1 MLRLNNKLSTLL
13 ANWTRKSAVTLAL
26 LATVGMGSAFAR
38 PTDNSNDI
46 VLASFHKEF
55 RTADIMKVENN
66 RDYTKVTF
74 RLNDAVMFAYY
85 GENGNLIAIVR
96 NIPSTQLPI
105 QLLMELKNKHSD
117 SWITDLFEINSGGQ
131 TSYYVTLENSDTVLT
146 LRADDASGWST
157 YRKTVK
163 DNQ

>member
-1 MLRLNNKLSTLL
+1 MSRLNNPFRNSL
-13 ANWTRKSAVTLAL
+13 ANWTRKSAFTLAL
-26 LATVGMGSAFAR
+26 VATVGIGSSFAR
-38 PTDNSNDI
+38 PTDKTKDI

-66 RDYTKVTF
+66 QDYTKVTF

-117 SWITDLFEINSGGQ
+117 SWITDLFEINSGGA
-131 TSYYVTLENSDTVLT
+131 TSYYVTLENSDMVST
-146 LRADDASGWST
+146 LRADDATGWTT
-157 YRKTVK
+157 YRKAMK